1 MEGGSLFNPGFLG
14 GSFLWWVGQIADDS
28 TWRSN
33 KNPGKFSGAESIPG
47 WGERYKVRIIG
58 LHDQGESV
66 IPSEELPW
74 AQIMYP
80 VTAGGGQARSSQT
93 SNLRQGMMVFGF
105 FMDGQDQQIPVIM
118 GVLGNN
124 LSTPLSK
131 ESKNDRVTN
140 EKPGPLGTS
149 GHSKP
154 KGDTSKAE
162 ENAEDGP
169 PNSGLLTEP
178 NVNPPGEY
186 NPNNP
191 DPPKNFTN
199 ESAGDSVHVQTIA
212 DVRRSNKYRECIP
225 LMKPDD
231 PDETISSAMKAIQTL
246 LDTLVGKIDG
256 FLSTA
261 KSFVDDASGSM
272 NSANQV
278 KDYMKKLGCQM
289 AKYVKVIT
297 DKMMEYT
304 NKVMNESMTD
314 VVSAMPS
321 HLRFQFAD
329 VKEQSLSVV
338 SCLYSKL
345 SDNLC
350 DMLGDILADT
360 FDIDALLDAA
370 SNPNPKEKEKRRTS
384 PKVPPCHAEF
394 VVSEV
399 INRNKEEIGR
409 VNDGI
414 LDDINN
420 FLGDMQNELAGVDDT
435 IKDLISGI
443 GGIGGNLTSA
453 LQFGNFQLDILGCSS
468 KPQASLSDCY
478 QFASGSVGKFKS
490 DMNSIQSVSD
500 AVDNPP
506 RGSSEVEQIGYLEP
520 GPTQPD
526 VSYAADDRSIEATLA
541 REEAGLQ
548 EALKNESAAAIEST
562 SAPVSSSDSTTFTTT
577 TESSIRT
584 VNGRIVD
591 QSNMINGNQMSNQQ
605 IIEDAK
611 RKIES
616 SRELANDPNSNSTV
630 RDIARR
636 RQKINEIRLRE
647 AKEREAAKKLLDGDT
662 VDGTSFEMS

>member
-33 KNPGKFSGAESIPG
+33 KNPGKFSGAASIPG

-58 LHDQGESV
+58 LHDQGESE

-154 KGDTSKAE
+154 KNDTSKAE

-186 NPNNP
+186 SPDNP

-231 PDETISSAMKAIQTL
+231 PDETISSSMKAIQTL

-261 KSFVDDASGSM
+261 KSFVDDASGTM
-272 NSANQV
+272 NGADQV

-289 AKYVKVIT
+289 AKYIKVVT

-304 NKVMNESMTD
+304 NKVMNEAMTD

-329 VKEQSLSVV
+329 VKEQSLSTV

-350 DMLGDILADT
+350 DMLGDILANT
-360 FDIDALLDAA
+360 FDIDAMMGAVSDE
-370 SNPNPKEKEKRRTS
+370 PRTS

-394 VVSEV
+394 VVAEV
-399 INRNKEEIGR
+399 IKKNKEEIGR

-420 FLGDMQNELAGVDDT
+420 FLSDMQNELAGVDDA
-435 IKDLISGI
+435 IDDLISGI

-453 LQFGNFQLDILGCSS
+453 LQFGNFELDILGCSS

-478 QFASGSVGKFKS
+478 QFASGSLGQFKS
-490 DMNSIQSVSD
+490 DMESIESVAD
-500 AVDNPP
+500 AVEGPP
-506 RGSSEVEQIGYLEP
+506 EEIEEGEDIGYLEP
-520 GPTQPD
+520 GPTQSD
-526 VSYAADDRSIEATLA
+526 VSYTTDDVDDELAKAKAGDRS
-541 REEAGLQ
+541 GLDD
-548 EALKNESAAAIEST
+548 AL
-562 SAPVSSSDSTTFTTT
+562 DF
-577 TESSIRT
+577 
-584 VNGRIVD
+584 
-591 QSNMINGNQMSNQQ
+591 
-605 IIEDAK
+605 
-611 RKIES
+611 
-616 SRELANDPNSNSTV
+616 
-630 RDIARR
+630 
-636 RQKINEIRLRE
+636 
-647 AKEREAAKKLLDGDT
+647 
-662 VDGTSFEMS
+662 

>member
-33 KNPGKFSGAESIPG
+33 KNSGKFSGAESIPG

-58 LHDQGESV
+58 LHDQGESK

-154 KGDTSKAE
+154 RGDTSKAE

-169 PNSGLLTEP
+169 PNSGLLTSPSVGSGEP
-178 NVNPPGEY
+178 EEY
-186 NPNNP
+186 KPNNP
-191 DPPKNFTN
+191 NPPKNFTN

-231 PDETISSAMKAIQTL
+231 PDETVSSAMKAIQTL

-261 KSFVDDASGSM
+261 KSFVDDAAGSM
-272 NSANQV
+272 NSSDQV

-289 AKYVKVIT
+289 AKYMKVVT

-304 NKVMNESMTD
+304 NKVMNEAMTD

-329 VKEQSLSVV
+329 VKEQSLAAV

-350 DMLGDILADT
+350 DMLGDILANT
-360 FDIDALLDAA
+360 FDIDALLDSV
-370 SNPNPKEKEKRRTS
+370 SNSNSNSKEKSRTS

-394 VVSEV
+394 VVAEV

-409 VNDGI
+409 VNDGV

-420 FLGDMQNELAGVDDT
+420 FLSDMQNELAGVDDA
-435 IKDLISGI
+435 IEDLISGI

-468 KPQASLSDCY
+468 KPQESLSDCY
-478 QFASGSVGKFKS
+478 QFASGSVGQFKS
-490 DMNSIQSVSD
+490 DLSSIQSVSD

-506 RGSSEVEQIGYLEP
+506 EGDGQVDRIGFLEP
-520 GPTQPD
+520 SPD
-526 VSYAADDRSIEATLA
+526 QENVSYITDDIDNELARAEAGDRS
-541 REEAGLQ
+541 GLDD
-548 EALKNESAAAIEST
+548 AL
-562 SAPVSSSDSTTFTTT
+562 DF
-577 TESSIRT
+577 
-584 VNGRIVD
+584 
-591 QSNMINGNQMSNQQ
+591 
-605 IIEDAK
+605 
-611 RKIES
+611 
-616 SRELANDPNSNSTV
+616 
-630 RDIARR
+630 
-636 RQKINEIRLRE
+636 
-647 AKEREAAKKLLDGDT
+647 
-662 VDGTSFEMS
+662 

>member
-58 LHDQGESV
+58 LHDQGESE

-154 KGDTSKAE
+154 KGDTSKVE

-169 PNSGLLTEP
+169 PNSGLLTSPSVVSGEP
-178 NVNPPGEY
+178 EEY
-186 NPNNP
+186 RPNNP

-225 LMKPDD
+225 LMKPQD

-370 SNPNPKEKEKRRTS
+370 SNPNPKEKEKRRTN

-478 QFASGSVGKFKS
+478 QFASGSVGQFKS

-506 RGSSEVEQIGYLEP
+506 MDIGEIEQIGYLEP
-520 GPTQPD
+520 GPTQPN
-526 VSYAADDRSIEATLA
+526 VSYTTDDIDDELARAEAGDRS
-541 REEAGLQ
+541 GLDD
-548 EALKNESAAAIEST
+548 AL
-562 SAPVSSSDSTTFTTT
+562 DF
-577 TESSIRT
+577 
-584 VNGRIVD
+584 
-591 QSNMINGNQMSNQQ
+591 
-605 IIEDAK
+605 
-611 RKIES
+611 
-616 SRELANDPNSNSTV
+616 
-630 RDIARR
+630 
-636 RQKINEIRLRE
+636 
-647 AKEREAAKKLLDGDT
+647 
-662 VDGTSFEMS
+662 